1 MTEATSRRKR
11 LHPAARGALDT
22 LGAICVVLGTIGIFV
37 PFVWPTFEFYL
48 VAVLCFLKTR
58 PGAVRPLLR
67 VPKVGKAVI
76 WFLRWRPFGGGKK
89 RRTSQPAHTAES
101 RDLGDNP

>member
-1 MTEATSRRKR
+1 MLDAVG
-11 LHPAARGALDT
+11 GA
-22 LGAICVVLGTIGIFV
+22 CVVIGTIGIVV
-37 PFVWPTFEFYL
+37 PLLPTFEFYL

-76 WFLRWRPFGGGKK
+76 WYLRWRPFGGGKK
-89 RRTSQPAHTAES
+89 RRGSA
-101 RDLGDNP
+101 